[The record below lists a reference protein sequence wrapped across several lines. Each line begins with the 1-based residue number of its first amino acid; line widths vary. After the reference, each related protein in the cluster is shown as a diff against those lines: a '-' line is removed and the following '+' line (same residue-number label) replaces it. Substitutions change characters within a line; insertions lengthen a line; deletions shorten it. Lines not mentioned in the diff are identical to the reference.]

1 MMSDMRPLPEDPACD
16 TEKLRACVEIG
27 KLLTSTLD
35 LQEIL
40 EVILQK
46 GNELIQARNWSL
58 LLKDQTTGELT
69 FDVVV
74 GIEKESVRGVR
85 MPPGVGIAGYVAQTG
100 ESLFIPDVQ
109 ADPRFNKDIDLKTG
123 FTTRSIICVPLNSHG
138 KTLGVIEVINVADMT
153 VFEAEGL
160 PILEILADYAA
171 VAIHNSLQV
180 ARIEKMSITDE
191 YTGLYNARY
200 LHQLVDRLV
209 EETAREPSQFSV
221 VFVDV
226 DDFKDVVDCHGHLG
240 GSQILKEIGATMA
253 SCLSDTDILIKYG
266 GDEYVIVMPGRS
278 KADAREIARGMLA
291 QISGT
296 TYLRSEEC
304 PVTVTASFGVAGFPD
319 DARSKKELLI
329 AADNSMYEVKNTTKN
344 GVGVA

>member
-1 MMSDMRPLPEDPACD
+1 MSGSKPVSEDPACE

-40 EVILQK
+40 ELIMQK
-46 GNELIQARNWSL
+46 GSELIQARNWSL

-74 GIEKESVRGVR
+74 GIDKEAVKGVR
-85 MPPGVGIAGYVAQTG
+85 MPPGVGIAGQVAQTG
-100 ESLFIPDVQ
+100 EPLFIPDVQ
-109 ADPRFNKDIDLKTG
+109 ADPRFHKDIDEKTG
-123 FTTRSIICVPLNSHG
+123 FRTESIICVPLNSHG

-153 VFEAEGL
+153 VFEAEEL
-160 PILEILADYAA
+160 PILQVLADYAA

-200 LHQLVDRLV
+200 LHRLVDKLV
-209 EETAREPSQFSV
+209 EEASRRPAQFSV
-221 VFVDV
+221 VFVDI

-266 GDEYVIVMPGRS
+266 GDEYVIVMPGRT
-278 KADAREIARGMLA
+278 KEQAGTVA
-291 QISGT
+291 QRILTEISGS

-304 PVTVTASFGVAGFPD
+304 PVTVTASFGVAGFPG
-319 DARSKKELLI
+319 DARTKKDLLI
-329 AADNSMYEVKNTTKN
+329 AADNSMYRIKKSTKN